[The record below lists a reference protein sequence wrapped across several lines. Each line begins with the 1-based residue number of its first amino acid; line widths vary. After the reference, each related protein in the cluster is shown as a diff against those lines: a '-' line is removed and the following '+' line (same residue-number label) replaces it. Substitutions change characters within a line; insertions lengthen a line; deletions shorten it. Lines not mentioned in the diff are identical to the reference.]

1 MADCKRCINKGNLG
15 KCVRCINSCNFE
27 TVKKEDLW
35 NEVISDMNS
44 EKITESK
51 MDYEAEYERLV
62 NKMWMLR
69 EENFALTKAV
79 KELSVALEMSKK
91 LNS

>member
-1 MADCKRCINKGNLG
+1 
-15 KCVRCINSCNFE
+15 
-27 TVKKEDLW
+27 
-35 NEVISDMNS
+35 MNS
-44 EKITESK
+44 GKITDSK
-51 MDYEAEYERLV
+51 IDYEAEYERLV

>member
-1 MADCKRCINKGNLG
+1 MADCESCLNYNNPLKCI
-15 KCVRCINSCNFE
+15 VCINSCNFKR
-27 TVKKEDLW
+27 VKDE
-35 NEVISDMNS
+35 NEGVSDMNS